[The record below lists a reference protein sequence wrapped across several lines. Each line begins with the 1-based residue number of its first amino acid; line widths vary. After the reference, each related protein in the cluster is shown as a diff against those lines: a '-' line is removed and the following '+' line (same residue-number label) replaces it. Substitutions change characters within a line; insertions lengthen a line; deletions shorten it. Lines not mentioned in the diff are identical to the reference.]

1 MEIIVSSNISWKF
14 SIVVGLDRKAM
25 EDTRGKLR
33 PRNEK
38 PEGGRWNSLC
48 RGSEPGRWALQ
59 RGHETRQL
67 PENSRERLIQ
77 PGIVR
82 HRVCFHR
89 ETNFR
94 PRRNVICEET
104 RPRFSALLLPAN
116 PSFSSPSLVFEIHAP
131 LFSPPS
137 IVKIKKRMEY
147 YNTFPPRSLNLFK
160 LLFPRGATR

>member
-104 RPRFSALLLPAN
+104 RPRSALLLPAN
-116 PSFSSPSLVFEIHAP
+116 PSFSSPSLVFEIQEFRYFP
-131 LFSPPS
+131 LLRLLKFQDKETNG
-137 IVKIKKRMEY
+137 I
-147 YNTFPPRSLNLFK
+147 YNTFPPSLNLF
-160 LLFPRGATR
+160 

>member
-104 RPRFSALLLPAN
+104 RPRSALLLPAN
-116 PSFSSPSLVFEIHAP
+116 PSFSSLSLVFEIHAP
-131 LFSPPS
+131 LFFPPLLRLLKFQDKETNG
-137 IVKIKKRMEY
+137 I
-147 YNTFPPRSLNLFK
+147 YNTFPPSLNLF
-160 LLFPRGATR
+160 